1 MLNPSEPGHWHGY
14 LVVEVDVNVFTEGV
28 SFREAGGAVLH
39 QVEGLQRTE

>member
-1 MLNPSEPGHWHGY
+1 MLNPSEQGCCNGY

-39 QVEGLQRTE
+39 KVEGLQRTE